1 LFLKSRG
8 SFVTCPK
15 SRITLLLS
23 CLFCV
28 TRAPPEVKNTL
39 AYFMRCTKLEFSRK
53 IQAKVISFFMAL
65 LIVTISVMGVVCCAR
80 PGEAAPLPPT
90 QRVRV
95 ATTTSLYDTGLWGY
109 LEPMFEE
116 QYGVELDV
124 MYAGTGK
131 ALEYGERGDVDII
144 TVHSKASEEQFIAD
158 GYGVQRV
165 PFAYNYFLIVGP
177 PGDPAGIKG
186 KLPEEAFKKLMETG
200 SGSFVSRGDD
210 SGTHAKEKSIWQK
223 AGYEYEEVQGAGT
236 WYIEAGTGMGPT
248 LMMASEKQAYT
259 LTDMGTYLAYKGK
272 LELVPIVDKGDI
284 LLNVYSAIAVN
295 PEKVNGVKIDM
306 ANNLISFLTLSEIQE
321 LIGDYGVE
329 EYGMQLFTPCAGAE
343 PK

>member
-1 LFLKSRG
+1 MKFNK
-8 SFVTCPK
+8 
-15 SRITLLLS
+15 
-23 CLFCV
+23 
-28 TRAPPEVKNTL
+28 KNP
-39 AYFMRCTKLEFSRK
+39 TK
-53 IQAKVISFFMAL
+53 IISIFFAL
-65 LIVTISVMGVVCCAR
+65 LILTSLVMGAVGCAKSS
-80 PGEAAPLPPT
+80 GAAPLEPK

-131 ALEYGERGDVDII
+131 ALEYGQRGDVDII
-144 TVHSKASEEQFIAD
+144 TVHSRAREEAFIAE
-158 GYGVQRV
+158 GYGVERV

-177 PGDPAGIKG
+177 SGDPAGIKG
-186 KLPEEAFKKLMETG
+186 MLPEEACKKLMDSG
-200 SGSFVSRGDD
+200 SSSFVSRGDD
-210 SGTHAKEKSIWQK
+210 SGTHSKEKSIWQK
-223 AGYEYEEVQGAGT
+223 AGYEYEAVQQAGT

-248 LMMASEKQAYT
+248 LMMASEKQGYT

-295 PEKVNGVKIDM
+295 PEQAPKTNIDM
-306 ANNLISFLTLSEIQE
+306 ASNLIGFLTSPEIQE
-321 LIGDYGVE
+321 LIGKYGVD
-329 EYGMQLFTPCAGAE
+329 EYGMQLFTPYAGAE
-343 PK
+343 PTK